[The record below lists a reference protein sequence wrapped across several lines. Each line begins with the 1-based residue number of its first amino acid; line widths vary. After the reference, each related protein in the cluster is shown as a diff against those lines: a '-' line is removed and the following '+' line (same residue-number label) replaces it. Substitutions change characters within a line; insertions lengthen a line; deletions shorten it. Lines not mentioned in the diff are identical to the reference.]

1 MEQFFKPKPVYIG
14 KRIDFP
20 DSLSDRMTQQDRI
33 IVFLAGEDTKGYQP
47 MDWVEEHILKPL
59 RPRTTREK
67 KSGRYK

>member
-20 DSLSDRMTQQDRI
+20 DTLPDMLQQDTI
-33 IVFLAGEDTKGYQP
+33 MVFLAGEDTEGFSP
-47 MDWVEEHILKPL
+47 MDWVNEHILQPL
-59 RPRTTREK
+59 RPRTERNR